1 MTRTRWLVDALK
13 VVGCVMG
20 MVDEGDGAC
29 GGADL
34 GQWRR
39 NG

>member
-1 MTRTRWLVDALK
+1 MIGRCFK
-13 VVGCVMG
+13 GGCVMG

-34 GQWRR
+34 GQ
-39 NG
+39 

>member
-1 MTRTRWLVDALK
+1 LVDALK

-29 GGADL
+29 GGADI
-34 GQWRR
+34 GQ
-39 NG
+39 